1 MRVIDVSNGSTI
13 LREFPPRLCDSD
25 MKHLGLIK
33 ADTWVKVVN
42 WIGIPS
48 ILLFLICMVAV
59 PWISSGLDWEYVQA
73 IWDRWQTF
81 NAAMLAFLS
90 SWIAFNIAKF
100 NALKQREREFV
111 AARAFLPQALSELS
125 QYFSACAKYLKAAL
139 DQCNESTDY
148 KIGVQTSSPTPPE
161 NYRSIFSDCIRLAE
175 PDVAE
180 QLAAILRDLQIHLSR
195 MKELGKQDQN
205 STLIIGSMNITS
217 YMYSLGK
224 LQVMVN
230 CLFDFARGTSDFT
243 AGKFG
248 WEDFRNAYGVFDWH
262 VEDIEGLES
271 LTKGQIER
279 GFYNR

>member
-1 MRVIDVSNGSTI
+1 
-13 LREFPPRLCDSD
+13 

-59 PWISSGLDWEYVQA
+59 PWISSDLDWDYVQA
-73 IWDRWQTF
+73 VWDRWQTF

-100 NALKQREREFV
+100 NAKKQREREFV

-125 QYFSACAKYLKAAL
+125 QYFSACAKYLMAAL
-139 DQCNESTDY
+139 DQCNEGTDQLS
-148 KIGVQTSSPTPPE
+148 VQTSAPTPPE
-161 NYRSIFSDCIRLAE
+161 IYQSIFSDCIRLAE
-175 PDVAE
+175 PDVSE
-180 QLAAILRDLQIHLSR
+180 HLAAILRDLQIHLSR
-195 MKELGKQDQN
+195 MKELGQQDRN

-230 CLFDFARGTSDFT
+230 RLFDFARGTRDFT
-243 AGKFG
+243 AGKFV

-279 GFYNR
+279 GIDHR

>member
-1 MRVIDVSNGSTI
+1 MREVDVCIGGTIVIE
-13 LREFPPRLCDSD
+13 LLPHLLHSD

-33 ADTWVKVVN
+33 ADAWVKVVN

-48 ILLFLICMVAV
+48 ILLFFTCMFAA

-73 IWDRWQTF
+73 VWDRWQTF

-125 QYFSACAKYLKAAL
+125 QYFSACAKYLMMTL
-139 DQCNESTDY
+139 DQCNASPDH
-148 KIGVQTSSPTPPE
+148 KISVQTSAPTPPE
-161 NYRSIFSDCIRLAE
+161 IYRSIFSDCIRLAE

-195 MKELGKQDQN
+195 IKELGLQDQN

-230 CLFDFARGTSDFT
+230 CLFDFARGTSDFS
-243 AGKFG
+243 AGKFV

-262 VEDIEGLES
+262 VEDIEGLEA
-271 LTKGQIER
+271 LTRGQIKR
-279 GFYNR
+279 GIDHQ

>member
-1 MRVIDVSNGSTI
+1 
-13 LREFPPRLCDSD
+13 

-48 ILLFLICMVAV
+48 ILLFLICMVAA
-59 PWISSGLDWEYVQA
+59 PWISSDLDWDYVQA
-73 IWDRWQTF
+73 VWDRWQTF

-100 NALKQREREFV
+100 NAKKQREREFV

-125 QYFSACAKYLKAAL
+125 QYFSACAKFLMAAL
-139 DQCNESTDY
+139 DQCNEGTDQLS
-148 KIGVQTSSPTPPE
+148 VQTSTPTPPE
-161 NYRSIFSDCIRLAE
+161 IYRSIFSDCIRLAE

-230 CLFDFARGTSDFT
+230 CLFDFARGTTDFT
-243 AGKFG
+243 VTKRV
-248 WEDFRNAYGVFDWH
+248 WEDFRNAYGIFDWH
-262 VEDIEGLES
+262 IEDIEGLEAF
-271 LTKGQIER
+271 TKRQIQRDSE
-279 GFYNR
+279 NS